1 MLVRILDF
9 AFSILV
15 SLGSGFANEA
25 VVSKIFLNG
34 MSSATIE
41 QRSLEHDI
49 SSNLI
54 EISFDVLKDV
64 ELDDLETIMTTEFAQ
79 GLPSDIEPPG
89 Y

>member
-15 SLGSGFANEA
+15 SLGSSFANEA

-41 QRSLEHDI
+41 HGSLEHDI
-49 SSNLI
+49 NSNLL
-54 EISFDVLKDV
+54 EISFDVLNDI
-64 ELDDLETIMTTEFAQ
+64 ELDDLESMINELGQ
-79 GLPSDIEPPG
+79 GLPSDTEFG
-89 Y
+89 AM